1 MRKETAHRG
10 TGMSEVTC
18 EWSGC
23 SNKSE
28 AVLDGCRLC
37 RKHFYDRAA
46 KRLEE
51 CRAGLRQIAS
61 GIADHTATLKFI
73 SELISQTT
81 TLVANAKFLDPGQRD
96 QFLNLSL
103 SAANLYKQVQ
113 RSARMRRNM
122 PILVYREKDSK
133 GMRELTN
140 TVDVSKQG
148 ACIVTSWL
156 WTIGE
161 KIWVEKPG
169 NQVRTLARVAWLKK
183 GEPTQFLMGLDL
195 LDCEDFWGLDL
206 ASPKNRD

>member
-1 MRKETAHRG
+1 MPNETSHRG
-10 TGMSEVTC
+10 PGMGEVTC
-18 EWSGC
+18 GWSGC

-28 AVLDGCRLC
+28 AALDGYRLC
-37 RKHFYDRAA
+37 RNHFHQRAT

-51 CRAGLRQIAS
+51 YRAGLRQVAP

-73 SELISQTT
+73 SEVISQTT
-81 TLVANAKFLDPGQRD
+81 TLVANAKLLAPAQRD
-96 QFLNLSL
+96 QFLKLSL
-103 SAANLYKQVQ
+103 SAAELYKQVQ
-113 RSARMRRNM
+113 RNARIRRNM

-148 ACIVTSWL
+148 ACISTSRL
-156 WTIGE
+156 WEIGE

-183 GEPTQFLMGLDL
+183 GDLTQFLIGLDI
-195 LDCEDFWGLDL
+195 LDCKDFWGLDP
-206 ASPKNRD
+206 ASPKK